1 LERIGWHLASI
12 FSSTTQACAIT
23 ESRFVQADYNFK
35 TMGKRFLAILTCLP
49 ILLSI
54 VMTPEAD
61 ASARTLAP
69 VSAFN
74 AYDLIDAVNALRA
87 SKGLA
92 AYRVNSI
99 LMQTAQA
106 QANYMAATGN
116 ITHYGPDGSR
126 PFQRALAAGYPVA
139 GDLSL
144 GGWFSENI
152 QGGTGL
158 SPQQAVNAWM
168 GDAPHQNTML
178 SATLQ
183 DIGAGI
189 AVDGDFFYYVI
200 DCALASGS
208 AASYTLSSEG
218 TAVVVSG
225 TPSTQEP
232 TIAVAMVS
240 TPDENG
246 NIYHIVQPGQT
257 LWQIALAYKTTI
269 ERLKRLN
276 HLTADDIYV
285 GQKLLIGQAGTATLI
300 PPTVTKTRYSSTVT
314 SFPTFA
320 ILPQSPTAAAT
331 PIPRAPV
338 SGPARTGGAVFA
350 IILAALVT
358 AGLLAWIGRSR
369 SG

>member
-1 LERIGWHLASI
+1 M
-12 FSSTTQACAIT
+12 
-23 ESRFVQADYNFK
+23 D
-35 TMGKRFLAILTCLP
+35 KRFLAILACLP

-54 VMTPEAD
+54 IMMPDVD
-61 ASARTLAP
+61 GSARTLAP

-92 AYRVNSI
+92 AYQVNSI

-116 ITHYGPDGSR
+116 ITHFGPDGSR

-178 SATLQ
+178 SASLQ
-183 DIGAGI
+183 DIGAGV
-189 AVDGDFFYYVI
+189 AVDGDFYYYVI

-208 AASYTLSSEG
+208 AVFYTPASGG
-218 TAVVVSG
+218 TVVVVSG
-225 TPSTQEP
+225 TPATQEP
-232 TIAVAMVS
+232 TIAAAIVS

-246 NIYHIVQPGQT
+246 NVYHVVQPGQT

-269 ERLKRLN
+269 DQLKRLN
-276 HLTADDIYV
+276 NLTADDIYV
-285 GQKLLIGQAGTATLI
+285 GQKLLIGRAGTATPI
-300 PPTVTKTRYSSTVT
+300 PPAATKTRDPSTVT
-314 SFPTFA
+314 PFPTFA
-320 ILPQSPTAAAT
+320 ILTQTPTVAT
-331 PIPRAPV
+331 TSIPRAPV
-338 SGPARTGGAVFA
+338 SGPARAGGVVLA
-350 IILAALVT
+350 IILAALVA
-358 AGLLAWIGRSR
+358 AGLLAWTGRSR
-369 SG
+369 SV

>member
-1 LERIGWHLASI
+1 
-12 FSSTTQACAIT
+12 
-23 ESRFVQADYNFK
+23 
-35 TMGKRFLAILTCLP
+35 M
-49 ILLSI
+49 LLSI
-54 VMTPEAD
+54 VTTPEAD

-183 DIGAGI
+183 EIGAGI
-189 AVDGDFFYYVI
+189 AVDGDFYYYVI

-208 AASYTLSSEG
+208 AASYTPSSGG

-232 TIAVAMVS
+232 TIAVAIVS

-246 NIYHIVQPGQT
+246 NVYHIVQPGQT

-269 ERLKRLN
+269 DQLKRLN
-276 HLTADDIYV
+276 KLTADDIYV
-285 GQKLLIGQAGTATLI
+285 GQKLLIGRAGTATSN
-300 PPTVTKTRYSSTVT
+300 PPTMTRTRDPSTVT
-314 SFPTFA
+314 PLPTFA
-320 ILPQSPTAAAT
+320 ILTQTPTAAAT
-331 PIPRAPV
+331 PVPRAPV
-338 SGPARTGGAVFA
+338 SGLAGARGAVLA
-350 IILAALVT
+350 IAVVALVA
-358 AGLLAWIGRSR
+358 AGLLTWTGRNR
-369 SG
+369 SV